1 VSLLLGNHEQFYGR
15 AHLVVGW
22 TKPDMPLH
30 VPEWRDLERT
40 PDREWEETKNIW
52 RVE

>member
-1 VSLLLGNHEQFYGR
+1 VSLLLGIHEQFYGR

-30 VPEWRDLERT
+30 VPEWRDLTRT
-40 PDREWEETKNIW
+40 SAGESEETKSMW